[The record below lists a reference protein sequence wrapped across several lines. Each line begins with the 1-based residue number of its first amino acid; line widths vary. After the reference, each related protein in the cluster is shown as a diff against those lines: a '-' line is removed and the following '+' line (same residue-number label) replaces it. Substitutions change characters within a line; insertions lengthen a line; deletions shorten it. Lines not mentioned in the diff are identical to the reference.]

1 MKEHYARVMQSMVRS
16 SRRPRLTGA
25 LLASLM
31 MTLGS
36 VASAGTLGISL
47 GRLIVGT
54 EPGDGNQAI
63 VASMVGPDLRVSG
76 ISFDLV
82 TPGCISQGSST
93 FACALSGFTELVVL
107 GGDGDD
113 VVDLSAISKPTF
125 DITILG
131 GPGDDV
137 LIGSGGDDT
146 IFGGPG
152 DDVLIGGPG
161 IDCLSPGSGNNV
173 VIQAVRAGCASGP
186 DPVITPLP
194 RADVVP
200 EPSGV
205 FLLATVLVTLPL
217 ARRRFSKG

>member
-1 MKEHYARVMQSMVRS
+1 MKKYSALVFAV
-16 SRRPRLTGA
+16 LTIA
-25 LLASLM
+25 LGPL
-31 MTLGS
+31 
-36 VASAGTLGISL
+36 ASAGTLGISI

-63 VASMVGPDLRVSG
+63 VASMVGNDLRITG
-76 ISFDLV
+76 ADFDLV
-82 TPGCISQGSST
+82 TPGCTSLGSAT
-93 FACALSGFTELVVL
+93 FDCPISGFNELVIL

-113 VVDLSAISKPTF
+113 AITLAAITQPTF

-131 GPGDDV
+131 GLGDDI
-137 LIGSGGDDT
+137 LIGSGGDDS

-161 IDCLSPGSGNNV
+161 ADCLSGGSGNNV
-173 VIQAVRAGCASGP
+173 VLQLRAACSAGP

-194 RADVVP
+194 RAAAAVP

-205 FLLATVLVTLPL
+205 FLLATVLVGVPL
-217 ARRRFSKG
+217 ARRNFRRQRSGRE

>member
-1 MKEHYARVMQSMVRS
+1 MKRYCARV
-16 SRRPRLTGA
+16 GA
-25 LLASLM
+25 LLAGLM
-31 MTLGS
+31 MALSS

-63 VASMVGPDLRVSG
+63 VASMVGPDLRISG
-76 ISFDLV
+76 VDFDLV
-82 TPGCISQGSST
+82 TPGCTSQGSST
-93 FACALSGFTELVVL
+93 FTCAVSGFSELVVL

-113 VVDLSAISKPTF
+113 VIDLSAISRPTF

-161 IDCLSPGSGNNV
+161 NDCLSPGTGNNV
-173 VIQAVRAGCASGP
+173 VIQAVQAGCANGP
-186 DPVITPLP
+186 DPIITPLP

-205 FLLATVLVTLPL
+205 FLLATVIVALPL
-217 ARRRFSKG
+217 ARRKLSKSRTQP